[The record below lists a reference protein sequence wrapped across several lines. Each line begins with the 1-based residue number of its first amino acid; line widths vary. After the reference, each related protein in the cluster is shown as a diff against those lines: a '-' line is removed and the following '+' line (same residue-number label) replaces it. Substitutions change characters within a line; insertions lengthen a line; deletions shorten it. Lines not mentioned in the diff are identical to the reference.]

1 MYYMGLEATKPI
13 LRGFKVLGVW
23 TAINAETSADV
34 LRLKSHCEVIPTK
47 RVSNQSPQLQRLARI
62 LKFHM

>member
-34 LRLKSHCEVIPTK
+34 LRLKSHCEK
-47 RVSNQSPQLQRLARI
+47 
-62 LKFHM
+62 